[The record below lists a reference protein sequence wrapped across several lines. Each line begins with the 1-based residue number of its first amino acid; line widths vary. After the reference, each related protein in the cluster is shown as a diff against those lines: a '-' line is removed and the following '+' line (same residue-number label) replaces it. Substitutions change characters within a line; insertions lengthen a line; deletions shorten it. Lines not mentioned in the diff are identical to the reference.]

1 MGTMNVLVAIDPDT
15 IQQKFGS
22 TKNSSD
28 SPVGVGSAHVTVMTS
43 ANGQTSIGVTDLS
56 VEEEDEILWWVA
68 SPGGKYSCCIYSFV
82 DAQTKKDI
90 SDSGIIQKPQTLGLA
105 SQTYIPSNSNP
116 TQPTPQKVT
125 DYCWYANVQA
135 TGQLSYG
142 IQFIVFDNDG
152 KPLVYCE
159 YVGGLTAS

>member
-68 SPGGKYSCCIYSFV
+68 SPGGCSTTRGSRKFYGNRREVAQFDERASEPALRSCRA
-82 DAQTKKDI
+82 DAWGLWRS
-90 SDSGIIQKPQTLGLA
+90 SDRLWPGT
-105 SQTYIPSNSNP
+105 
-116 TQPTPQKVT
+116 
-125 DYCWYANVQA
+125 W
-135 TGQLSYG
+135 
-142 IQFIVFDNDG
+142 
-152 KPLVYCE
+152 
-159 YVGGLTAS
+159 